1 MGAKEGDLTN
11 FEGDL
16 KEVEE
21 GALKK
26 EDDDESKNSEDE
38 DEGPLVA

>member
-16 KEVEE
+16 KQVEE
-21 GALKK
+21 GTLKK